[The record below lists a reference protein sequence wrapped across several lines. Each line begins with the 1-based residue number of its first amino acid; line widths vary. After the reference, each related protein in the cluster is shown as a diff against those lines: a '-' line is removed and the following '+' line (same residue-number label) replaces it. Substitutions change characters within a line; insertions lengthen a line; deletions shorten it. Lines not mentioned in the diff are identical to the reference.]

1 MEPQNT
7 QEVVQPVVA
16 KTFKKSKFILVL
28 AYISIVVGLF
38 LLIKLSLVI
47 TALTILAFMIISP
60 ILLLFPL
67 ACVLVMAPGF
77 LVIFT
82 KKESVYKKARL
93 ALVILVGTAIVVS
106 IGQNV

>member
-7 QEVVQPVVA
+7 QEVVQPAVA

-28 AYISIVVGLF
+28 AYLSVVVGLF
-38 LLIKLSLVI
+38 LLIELSLVI

-60 ILLLFPL
+60 MLLLFPL
-67 ACVLVMAPGF
+67 ACVLVTAPGL

-93 ALVILVGTAIVVS
+93 ALLILVGTAVVVS
-106 IGQNV
+106 IGQNI

>member
-7 QEVVQPVVA
+7 QEVVRSAVL
-16 KTFKKSKFILVL
+16 KTFQKSKFILVL
-28 AYISIVVGLF
+28 AYLSIVVGLF
-38 LLIKLSLVI
+38 LLIKLSLII
-47 TALTILAFMIISP
+47 TALTILAFMLISP
-60 ILLLFPL
+60 MLLLFPL
-67 ACVLVMAPGF
+67 ACALVMAPGL

-106 IGQNV
+106 IGQNI